1 MTSDPR
7 GHRRY
12 ATLARAFIVEHD
24 GTPCALCGRPVHA
37 GLPIGHPMR
46 ATVEHTTPVRVLR
59 RMTTDAAALLDL
71 VCDTRLWALAHKHC
85 QDRQGAR
92 AVNAA
97 RRRTTRRGSRAW

>member
-1 MTSDPR
+1 MSDPR

-12 ATLARAFIVEHD
+12 VTLARTYIVEHD
-24 GTPCALCGRPVHA
+24 GEPCALCRRPVHA

-46 ATVEHTTPVRVLR
+46 ATIEHTTPVRVMR
-59 RMTTDAAALLDL
+59 HMATDTAALLDL

-97 RRRTTRRGSRAW
+97 RRRTTRRGARAW